1 MSACEGMRR
10 DGRPQGSGPAADDEE
25 PRPVR
30 SAARNVVLLHPP
42 SMPPALPAAA
52 DRRSTAHPLWM
63 RLRSLQWRI
72 VAVFVLLV
80 LAVQALG
87 FLLISTAGVAG
98 ARKTVA
104 DELATGERV
113 FLRLMDQ
120 SAQRLVQ
127 GARVLSGDFAFREAI
142 ATGDRETIASVLR
155 NHGDRIDASYMT
167 LIGLDRDV
175 VADTL
180 DRAAEGQR
188 FPYPRLIAQAERD
201 GKAVTMMV
209 VRGGVYQV
217 VVLPVLAPVPIAWVA
232 MGFAVND
239 TYMQDLRRL
248 TGLEVSFV
256 TQARGAGWS
265 VPTSTLPVPLREHL
279 LPAFARGL
287 PAAEDLAAIS
297 AGGEEYVSRVV
308 ALPARD
314 DEAVVAV
321 LQQPLEGALASFRR
335 LQHELALFSLVSL
348 GVAGV
353 LSIVLA
359 RGIARPVQ
367 QLAQVARRIAAG
379 DYSAQTPAPR
389 RDEIG
394 DLAHAFRSM
403 QAGLA
408 ARESQIMDLAYR
420 DTLTGLPN
428 RALFSDRLEQA
439 LRLAPR
445 MNAPMSVVLMDVDNF
460 KYVNDTLGHQVGD
473 LLLREVAER
482 LSTVVRRE
490 SDTVARL
497 GGDEFVVLLPSDDVE
512 GALRVARGL
521 QAALEAPM
529 RLDGHVVDCRVSM
542 GIASYPVH
550 GDSATTL
557 LRRADVAMYTA
568 KRLNNGLAV
577 YDDRHDHD
585 SRARLSLMG
594 ELRQAVDQGQLRLH
608 YQPKVHLAKPR
619 ELHVEALVRWQHP
632 VRGMVPPSEF
642 IPFAEQTGFVRAI
655 TQWVLAEAVRQCAEW
670 RRGGLAAQVWV
681 NISARDLLDPDLAE
695 RFAALLAAHGC
706 QAASVGLEITES
718 AILDDPGHAL
728 RNLERL
734 SALGCR
740 IAIDDYGTGYS
751 SLAYLKRLPV
761 NELKIDRSFV
771 MGMVAEASDAVIVRS
786 TIDLAHNM
794 GLLVVAEGVED
805 EATLRRLREMGCD
818 LVQGFHL
825 SKPLPAAEA
834 TRWLRAS
841 AQPRP
846 AAEVTELRRAV

>member
-1 MSACEGMRR
+1 MPTVLPDIAHKTGGRR
-10 DGRPQGSGPAADDEE
+10 PGWA
-25 PRPVR
+25 
-30 SAARNVVLLHPP
+30 
-42 SMPPALPAAA
+42 
-52 DRRSTAHPLWM
+52 

-72 VAVFVLLV
+72 VAVFVLLM

-87 FLLISTAGVAG
+87 FLLISTAGVSG

-127 GARVLSGDFAFREAI
+127 GARVLSADFAFREAI
-142 ATGDRETIASVLR
+142 ATGGRETIASVLR

-180 DRAAEGQR
+180 NRAAEGRR
-188 FPYPRLIAQAERD
+188 FAYPRLIAQAERD

-209 VRGGVYQV
+209 VGGNVYQV

-239 TYMQDLRRL
+239 AYMQDLRRL

-256 TQARGAGWS
+256 AQTTDAGWT
-265 VPTSTLPVPLREHL
+265 VPTSTLPEPLRQHL
-279 LPAFARGL
+279 LPAFAAGL
-287 PAAEDLAAIS
+287 PAAEDLAVIEA
-297 AGGEEYVSRVV
+297 AGAEYVSRVV
-308 ALPARD
+308 PLPARH

-321 LQQPLEGALASFRR
+321 LQQPLEGALAPFRR
-335 LQHELALFSLVSL
+335 LQRELAIFSALSL
-348 GVAGV
+348 ALAGV

-379 DYSAQTPAPR
+379 DYSAQTPVPR
-389 RDEIG
+389 ADEIG

-408 ARESQIMDLAYR
+408 ARETQIMDLAYR

-445 MNAPMSVVLMDVDNF
+445 MNASVSVLLMDVDNF

-482 LSTVVRRE
+482 LSAVVRRE

-512 GALRVARGL
+512 GALRVSRGL

-529 RLDGHVVDCRVSM
+529 RVDGHVVDCRVSM

-557 LRRADVAMYTA
+557 MRRADVAMYTA

-608 YQPKVHLAKPR
+608 YQPKVHLGNPR

-670 RRGGLAAQVWV
+670 RRAGLATHVWV

-695 RFAALLAAHGC
+695 RFAALVAAHAC
-706 QAASVGLEITES
+706 PAASVGLEITES
-718 AILDDPGHAL
+718 AILDDPGLAL

-740 IAIDDYGTGYS
+740 MAIDDYGTGYS

-771 MGMVAEASDAVIVRS
+771 MSMVAEASDAVIVRS
-786 TIDLAHNM
+786 TIELAHNM

-805 EATLRRLREMGCD
+805 EATLRRLRDMGCD

-825 SKPLPAAEA
+825 CRPLPAPEA
-834 TRWLRAS
+834 ARWLRES
-841 AQPRP
+841 TQPRP
-846 AAEVTELRRAV
+846 AAEVTGLRRAV

>member
-1 MSACEGMRR
+1 MST
-10 DGRPQGSGPAADDEE
+10 P
-25 PRPVR
+25 
-30 SAARNVVLLHPP
+30 
-42 SMPPALPAAA
+42 LPARLEHDPA
-52 DRRSTAHPLWM
+52 RRGVARM
-63 RLRSLQWRI
+63 RSLQWRI
-72 VAVFVLLV
+72 VGVFVVLV
-80 LAVQALG
+80 LAMQGLG
-87 FLLISTAGVAG
+87 FVLISTAGVAG

-104 DELATGERV
+104 DELGTGERV

-142 ATGDRETIASVLR
+142 ATGDRETIVSVLR

-167 LIGLDRDV
+167 LIGLDREV

-180 DRAAEGQR
+180 DRDVEGQR

-209 VRGGVYQV
+209 VHGNVYQV
-217 VVLPVLAPVPIAWVA
+217 VLLPVLAPIPIAWVA

-239 TYMQDLRRL
+239 AYMQDLRRL

-256 TQARGAGWS
+256 AQLRNGGWI
-265 VPTSTLPVPLREHL
+265 VPTSTLPVAMRAHL
-279 LPAFARGL
+279 LPAFVTGFPGAEEPGAMEAGGAEYVTRVVPL
-287 PAAEDLAAIS
+287 PA
-297 AGGEEYVSRVV
+297 
-308 ALPARD
+308 PH
-314 DEAVVAV
+314 DEAVAAV

-335 LQHELALFSLVSL
+335 LQRELALFSLL
-348 GVAGV
+348 TLAVAGA
-353 LSIVLA
+353 LSIILA

-367 QLAQVARRIAAG
+367 QLARVARRIAAG
-379 DYSAQTPAPR
+379 DYSAQTPVPR
-389 RDEIG
+389 GDEIG
-394 DLAHAFRSM
+394 DLAQAFRSM

-428 RALFSDRLEQA
+428 RALFADRLEQA
-439 LRLAPR
+439 LKLAPR
-445 MNAPMSVVLMDVDNF
+445 ISASVSVLLMDVDNF

-473 LLLREVAER
+473 LLLREMAER
-482 LSTVVRRE
+482 LRGIVRRE

-512 GALRVARGL
+512 GARHIARGL
-521 QAALEAPM
+521 QNALEAPM

-550 GDSATTL
+550 GDSATIL
-557 LRRADVAMYTA
+557 MRRADVAMYTA
-568 KRLNNGLAV
+568 KRLNNGLTV

-594 ELRQAVDQGQLRLH
+594 ELRKAVDHGELALH
-608 YQPKVHLAKPR
+608 YQPKVHLVNAR

-632 VRGMVPPSEF
+632 MRGMVPPSEF

-655 TQWVLAEAVRQCAEW
+655 TQWVLAEAVRQCVEW
-670 RRGGLAAQVWV
+670 RGAGLATHVSV
-681 NISARDLLDPDLAE
+681 NISARDLLDPDLVE
-695 RFAALLAAHGC
+695 RFAALLAQHGC
-706 QAASVGLEITES
+706 QAAWIGLEITES

-740 IAIDDYGTGYS
+740 MSIDDYGTGYS

-771 MGMVAEASDAVIVRS
+771 LGMVNDASDAVIVRS

-794 GLLVVAEGVED
+794 GLQVVAEGVED
-805 EATLRRLREMGCD
+805 EATLRRLRELHCD
-818 LVQGFHL
+818 MVQGYHL
-825 SKPLPAAEA
+825 SRPLPVADA
-834 TRWLRAS
+834 TRWLRTT
-841 AQPRP
+841 AQGRP
-846 AAEVTELRRAV
+846 PGEVTELRRVS